1 MDPQKSI
8 RYKINQYQKGIRDSR
23 QLFTSATLRGGP
35 VTPEQIVDAY
45 INANRA
51 TFNVNRELFKDV
63 EAARLLGMGE
73 GELETSMQARGAGAA
88 FNFIGAGEF
97 RPFTPSRNIISLFDD
112 LAINLGIANPYVEAE
127 PIIDQI
133 RDELETIPLGGEFPF
148 IPNPLKTSP
157 LPSLPGMGQTA
168 GLPPAVGAA
177 TVNQTF
183 ANNARFGNI
192 NPVSGLTLS
201 EEIYLDP
208 LGKAYRRNQRQ
219 QNKQTKLT

>member
-1 MDPQKSI
+1 M
-8 RYKINQYQKGIRDSR
+8 
-23 QLFTSATLRGGP
+23 
-35 VTPEQIVDAY
+35 
-45 INANRA
+45 
-51 TFNVNRELFKDV
+51 NRELFKDV

-73 GELETSMQARGAGAA
+73 GQLEESMEARGAGAA
-88 FNFIGAGEF
+88 YDFIGAGEF
-97 RPFTPSRNIISLFDD
+97 RPFTPSTNIEELFED
-112 LAINLGIANPYVEAE
+112 LAIKLGIPNPYDAAE
-127 PIIDQI
+127 DTIDRI
-133 RDELETIPLGGEFPF
+133 KDVLETVPLAGEFPL

-168 GLPPAVGAA
+168 GLPPVVGAA

-219 QNKQTKLT
+219 QNKPTKLT